1 MSLRFKGTDLRPV
14 LNEAITN
21 KCQIIL
27 VKGQGVYFLAEHGER
42 RTDGRQKLIAYAVG
56 CNPDIDAFDDWWEL
70 ANAELGGD
78 DFAEYFDPLQGIFPK
93 LLRSWNDL
101 DIAATQ
107 TQLFLTVV
115 KPMSNERK

>member
-14 LNEAITN
+14 LKEAIAN
-21 KCQIIL
+21 KCKIIL
-27 VKGQGVYFLAEHGER
+27 VKDQGVYFLAERGEP

-56 CNPDIDAFDDWWEL
+56 CNPDIDSFDNWWEL
-70 ANAELGGD
+70 ANLELGGD
-78 DFAEYFDPLQGIFPK
+78 DFAEYFDPLQGVFST

-101 DIAATQ
+101 DVAATQ

-115 KPMSNERK
+115 KPINN

>member
-14 LNEAITN
+14 LNEAIAN

-27 VKGQGVYFLAEHGER
+27 VKDQGVYFLAERGER

-56 CNPDIDAFDDWWEL
+56 CNPDVDAFDDWWER

-78 DFAEYFDPLQGIFPK
+78 DFAEYFNPLHGVFPN

-101 DIAATQ
+101 DIAATP
-107 TQLFLTVV
+107 TQLFLTVIPPV
-115 KPMSNERK
+115 STTG